1 MADSE
6 ILNNLKTVIN
16 HKCTV
21 AKKLINA
28 INCLHSLDI
37 QKSELTNDIY
47 IQLINDEIEF
57 YKKKLYDYSNLYVNI
72 S

>member
-1 MADSE
+1 MSDFE
-6 ILNNLKTVIN
+6 ILKNLNNLIS
-16 HKCTV
+16 HKCLI
-21 AKKLINA
+21 AKKLTNVINY
-28 INCLHSLDI
+28 LHSLDI

-47 IQLINDEIEF
+47 IQLINDEIDF

>member
-6 ILNNLKTVIN
+6 ILNNLKTLIS
-16 HKCTV
+16 HKFIV
-21 AKKLINA
+21 AKKLINV
-28 INCLHSLDI
+28 INYLHSLDI